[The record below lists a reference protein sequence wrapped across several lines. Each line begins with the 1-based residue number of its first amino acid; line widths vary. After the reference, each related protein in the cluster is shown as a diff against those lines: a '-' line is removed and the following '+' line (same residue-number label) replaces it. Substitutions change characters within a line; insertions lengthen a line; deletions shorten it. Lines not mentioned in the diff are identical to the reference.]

1 MPQLIPPAEG
11 QEWYCERPNEE
22 LNTFLDEAGIPYL
35 DLLEPF
41 REHILSGGD
50 PLYFETDFHM
60 NTAGHQMAGEL
71 LARFMNG
78 LESND

>member
-60 NTAGHQMAGEL
+60 NIAGHQMAGEL
-71 LARFMNG
+71 LTRFMNG
-78 LESND
+78 LEIND